1 MLFILGLFGWYFMEQ
16 NPFRKKVT
24 ASLLTALLVGLC
36 IASFW
41 PPFDARDAQGNIL
54 RDDKGNV
61 AQPGKIQPRPRLERA
76 APPLSGA
83 PLHPARSARHR

>member
-1 MLFILGLFGWYFMEQ
+1 MSPGITFSLGLFILGLFGWYFMEQ
-16 NPFRKKVT
+16 DPFRKKVT

-61 AQPGKIQPRPRLERA
+61 AQPGKIRLGLDLRA
-76 APPLSGA
+76 APRFRYA
-83 PLHPARSARHR
+83 